1 MFRALT
7 KKSSVFQSFSTAK
20 SQVSSKNLLQTI
32 QHYINQAS
40 SYSNI
45 SPKKIKLYNECNS
58 TIKFR
63 IPLER
68 DDGKLVFLEAYRSQH
83 KHHRLPTKG
92 GVRYSDDISMED
104 VEGLAILMTMKCVLM
119 DLPYGGAKG
128 GVKINPKDYSINE
141 LQSITRA
148 YAKELAKHNFM
159 GAATDVLATDIG

>member
-1 MFRALT
+1 MFRSLHKKTAALQNF
-7 KKSSVFQSFSTAK
+7 SSVK
-20 SQVSSKNLLQTI
+20 SQVSSLNLLQTI
-32 QHYINQAS
+32 QHHINQAS
-40 SYSNI
+40 AYTNI
-45 SPKKIKLYNECNS
+45 NPKKIKLYKECNS

-83 KHHRLPTKG
+83 KHHKLPTKG

-104 VEGLAILMTMKCVLM
+104 VEGLAILMTMKCTLM